1 MGIRSP
7 TVRRF
12 LRDPGGRA
20 KTFEDVC
27 QEAVWEAIRR
37 GDLGAYSE
45 VGRWWYG
52 DDEIDIVG
60 LAPETDRILFAECKW
75 TNAPVGHALASQ
87 LRDKAERVRWGPD
100 TRAEEFALFS
110 KSGFVTGLA
119 EELDDTW
126 SLYGLDELEA
136 VL

>member
-7 TVRRF
+7 TVSRF

-45 VGRWWYG
+45 VGRWWY
-52 DDEIDIVG
+52 DEDEIDIVG